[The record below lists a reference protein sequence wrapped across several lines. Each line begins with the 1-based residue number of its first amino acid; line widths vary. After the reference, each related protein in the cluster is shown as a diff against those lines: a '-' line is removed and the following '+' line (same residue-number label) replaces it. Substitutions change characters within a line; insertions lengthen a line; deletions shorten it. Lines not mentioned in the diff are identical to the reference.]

1 MVHIRQEGNC
11 GGRRNVWSGGV
22 ATSPSDGLYPGNR
35 LEKYWLRKI
44 LADFGGWEL
53 ASFGWRSE
61 IDGEGGAGAVN
72 WQVTRARGVP
82 VPDQP
87 YPGPIYELLF
97 QTGLI

>member
-1 MVHIRQEGNC
+1 MEG
-11 GGRRNVWSGGV
+11 GMYGVGVWQPPPL
-22 ATSPSDGLYPGNR
+22 TDYPGNR
-35 LEKYWLRKI
+35 PEKYWLGRI

>member
-1 MVHIRQEGNC
+1 MEG
-11 GGRRNVWSGGV
+11 GMYGVGVWQPPPLTDYIQAIGSRNIGWE
-22 ATSPSDGLYPGNR
+22 N
-35 LEKYWLRKI
+35 
-44 LADFGGWEL
+44 LAYFGGWEL

>member
-1 MVHIRQEGNC
+1 MEWG
-11 GGRRNVWSGGV
+11 VWQPPPL
-22 ATSPSDGLYPGNR
+22 TDYPGNR
-35 LEKYWLRKI
+35 PEIYWLRRI

>member
-1 MVHIRQEGNC
+1 M
-11 GGRRNVWSGGV
+11 
-22 ATSPSDGLYPGNR
+22 ATSPSDGLSRQSAREILVGR
-35 LEKYWLRKI
+35 I

>member
-1 MVHIRQEGNC
+1 MEG
-11 GGRRNVWSGGV
+11 GMYGVGVWQPPPLTDYIQAIGPRNIGW
-22 ATSPSDGLYPGNR
+22 
-35 LEKYWLRKI
+35 E
-44 LADFGGWEL
+44 ADFGGWEL